1 MTQKL
6 FNEAANQILL
16 FKKYLWVDETQMF
29 RHGWIEGMSEHPNYY
44 WARANG
50 WAMLTMSDVL
60 DVLPKNHPARPEIL
74 ETLKTLIRTVAKYQA
89 PSGLWHQLLDQT
101 ESYLETSASAM
112 FVYCMAHAINE
123 GWIDRTAYQDIVRAG
138 WAGVTTQVT
147 EEGKV
152 DKTCVGTGLG
162 WTNTWYEGRP
172 ANVTAPHGYGPVLL
186 AGAEVMRMYAIQAEQ
201 RGPQAGRMSGFNFGG
216 VKRVEGKPMVFLA
229 GDSTC
234 KNGSGNG
241 ANKQWGWGS
250 FFQEYLTDQVV
261 VENDA
266 VGGLS
271 SRTFFNNNW
280 PALRDKIQKGDY
292 VLIQFGHNDGGPINT
307 GKARGEFKGN
317 DDKKEVLRMEASG
330 INQGIYSYGWY
341 IRKFCL
347 DAIEKGATP
356 IVMSITPRNMRD
368 ENGKIIREVDY
379 KQWAKE
385 AAEQTGAYFID
396 LNEISAAK
404 LDKLSKEEA
413 DKHFQR
419 DHTHSSEIG
428 AERNAQ
434 SVVQGIKG
442 LKALPLRKT
451 IK

>member
-1 MTQKL
+1 M
-6 FNEAANQILL
+6 
-16 FKKYLWVDETQMF
+16 
-29 RHGWIEGMSEHPNYY
+29 R
-44 WARANG
+44 NG
-50 WAMLTMSDVL
+50 D
-60 DVLPKNHPARPEIL
+60 N
-74 ETLKTLIRTVAKYQA
+74 
-89 PSGLWHQLLDQT
+89 
-101 ESYLETSASAM
+101 
-112 FVYCMAHAINE
+112 
-123 GWIDRTAYQDIVRAG
+123 
-138 WAGVTTQVT
+138 
-147 EEGKV
+147 
-152 DKTCVGTGLG
+152 
-162 WTNTWYEGRP
+162 
-172 ANVTAPHGYGPVLL
+172 PVLF
-186 AGAEVMRMYAIQAEQ
+186 VI
-201 RGPQAGRMSGFNFGG
+201 
-216 VKRVEGKPMVFLA
+216 
-229 GDSTC
+229 GDSTG
-234 KNGSGNG
+234 KIDNSEVSG
-241 ANKQWGWGS
+241 QVGWG
-250 FFQEYLTDQVV
+250 QVIGKYFNPKKITV
-261 VENDA
+261 DNHA
-266 VGGLS
+266 KAGRS
-271 SRTFFNNNW
+271 ARTFLDEGRWNVVYES
-280 PALRDKIQKGDY
+280 LRPGDY

-404 LDKLSKEEA
+404 LDKLSKEEV